1 MENKKTL
8 VLSIVGVLVLVIAV
22 VGVSFAMYSFTGTG
36 SRENVIKTGT
46 VSLDCDF
53 TTLTLTNQYPSTDA
67 VGSALTG
74 ENTSATC
81 TMAAEMNGS
90 MTINYELAL
99 VDIVPGNTLT
109 SDHIKFNFTKNAEY
123 KYGSANTGVTVA
135 SHAVDGNKG
144 TLITDGYVLDS
155 GSFTQSG
162 SNSYVLKAWVADTY
176 DLPGEMVNEDGT
188 HTNNTTSETYTFK
201 LKCVGTQA

>member
-1 MENKKTL
+1 MENKNTL
-8 VLSIVGVLVLVIAV
+8 IFSIVGVVVLIILV
-22 VGVSFAMYSFTGTG
+22 VGISFAMYSFAGTGT
-36 SRENVIKTGT
+36 RENVIETGS

-81 TMAAEMNGS
+81 TMAAEMNGT

-109 SDHIKFNFTKNAEY
+109 SEHIKFNFTKNSEY
-123 KYGSANTGVTVA
+123 KYGSANTGITVA

-155 GSFTQSG
+155 GSFTTTG
-162 SNSYVLKAWVADTY
+162 TNSYVLKAWVADTY
-176 DLPGEMVNEDGT
+176 NLPQNMVNEDGT

-201 LKCVGTQA
+201 LKCVGAQA